1 MGGKEV
7 MEMLDMLLL
16 ETEDRMDKAVKSLV
30 REFQTIRT
38 GRANPAL
45 LDRILI
51 SYYGVDTP
59 INQVASISVVE
70 GVQLYIKPFDKSIL
84 KLIEQAIYASDLG
97 LPPANDGVGIRLT
110 LPALTEQRRR
120 DLTKEVDK
128 LSENGKVALRNIRR
142 DANDQVKKLGLPED
156 LERKALDD
164 IQKLT
169 DDYSVKVDAETKEK
183 NHEIMTI

>member
-1 MGGKEV
+1 
-7 MEMLDMLLL
+7 MEMLDMILL
-16 ETEDRMDKAVKSLV
+16 ETEERMEKALKSLV
-30 REFQTIRT
+30 RDFHTIRT
-38 GRANPAL
+38 GRANPSL
-45 LDRILI
+45 LDRIEI
-51 SYYGVDTP
+51 SYYGVPTP
-59 INQVASISVVE
+59 INQVASINVVE

-128 LSENGKVALRNIRR
+128 LTEGGKVAIRNIRR
-142 DANDQVKKLGLPED
+142 DANDQVKKLSLPED
-156 LERKALDD
+156 MERKALDD

-169 DDYSVKVDAETKEK
+169 DDYSSKTDDAAKEK
-183 NHEIMTI
+183 NEEIMTI

>member
-1 MGGKEV
+1 
-7 MEMLDMLLL
+7 MLDMVLL
-16 ETEDRMDKAVKSLV
+16 ETEERMEKAVKALV

-45 LDRILI
+45 LDRIEI
-51 SYYGVDTP
+51 SYYGVATP
-59 INQVASISVVE
+59 VNQVASINVVE
-70 GVQLYIKPFDKSIL
+70 GTQLYIKPFDKSIL

-97 LPPANDGVGIRLT
+97 LPPANDGVGIRLV

-120 DLTKEVDK
+120 ELTKEVEK
-128 LSENGKVALRNIRR
+128 LAEGGKVAIRNIRR

-156 LERKALDD
+156 MERKSLDD

-169 DDYSVKVDAETKEK
+169 DDFSAKVDDETKIK
-183 NHEIMTI
+183 NQEIMTI